1 LISYFSCE
9 FKINKF
15 IYKIEKILEL
25 LRNNITFKIKVSKIP
40 EGPEIAVIAV
50 ALQKRLPGYF
60 ITNLK
65 YDVTSKK
72 IKNLKNL
79 SLPIVIKGI
88 TFKGKKLVFMLEN
101 DSYIVFSLGM
111 SGHFSFTPRK
121 HTRVEFELRVTQEG
135 EKEYLYFDDSR
146 KFGNVEFF
154 SSTKDLLKRL
164 NKIGL
169 DFLSGNITY
178 DYWLN
183 SSKKFANKQVC
194 QFMLNQDYI
203 SGIGNIYRADICYLA
218 KINPLRKVNSLSRN
232 ELITLYNCSYII
244 IRKAFKAG
252 SSKGYRNPNGIA
264 GQYQYL
270 VYMKK
275 KDSLGNPVTSEKC
288 KDGRTIHWVPNIQK

>member
-1 LISYFSCE
+1 M
-9 FKINKF
+9 
-15 IYKIEKILEL
+15 
-25 LRNNITFKIKVSKIP
+25 P
-40 EGPEIAVIAV
+40 ENPEIAVIAV
-50 ALQKRLPGYF
+50 ALQKRLPGCR

-121 HTRVEFELRVTQEG
+121 HTRLEFELSKDQK
-135 EKEYLYFDDSR
+135 KEYLYFDDSR

-154 SSTKDLLKRL
+154 SSTKDLLQRL
-164 NKIGL
+164 DKIGL
-169 DFLSGNITY
+169 DFLSGKITY

-218 KINPLRKVNSLSRN
+218 KINPLRKVSSLSKN
-232 ELITLYNCSYII
+232 ELITLYNCSNTI
-244 IRKAFKAG
+244 IRKAFKEGA
-252 SSKGYRNPNGIA
+252 SVGYRNPNGIS

-288 KDGRTIHWVPNIQK
+288 KDGRTIHWVPNVQK